1 MNVNQF
7 AIYQVRMGAEFRSL
21 RFRPYDELQENHL
34 RVDVK
39 NYEQVY
45 LSQMA
50 PGDSAQT
57 LRERLEKK
65 LPKSFKG
72 HSISVSD
79 VIVMNQAGVTSAYYV
94 DKGRLVALAGFL
106 RLNSSGTLVSM
117 ETKEFQI
124 EGKPGT
130 WLACDNTIVDGR
142 QFFLMQN
149 EQMKNA
155 AAYTIV
161 DESGKVAVSDASRFD
176 EMATRQIG
184 EFLHP
189 PQAAQ
194 QQPPARSPMEN
205 WQKFYEN
212 GEYLR
217 SMESSEEQNYSFID
231 GSRNN
236 QKQPQAKSGKRP
248 SFLKRLHEKQA
259 AFAQRSGKP
268 VPQATMEQQAE
279 RNRK

>member
-7 AIYQVRMGAEFRSL
+7 AVYQVKMGAEFRPL
-21 RFRPYDELQENHL
+21 RFRPYDELQGKHL
-34 RVDVK
+34 RVDVQ

-45 LSQMA
+45 LSQIA
-50 PGDSAQT
+50 PRDSAQT

-79 VIVMNQAGVTSAYYV
+79 VIVMNQAGVISAYYV

-117 ETKEFQI
+117 ETTGFRI
-124 EGKPGT
+124 DGKPGT
-130 WLACDNTIVDGR
+130 WLACDDTIVDGR

-149 EQMKNA
+149 EQMKSSA
-155 AAYTIV
+155 AGTIV
-161 DESGKVAVSDASRFD
+161 DESGKVAVSNASCFD
-176 EMATRQIG
+176 EMAIRQIR

-189 PQAAQ
+189 TQTAQ
-194 QQPPARSPMEN
+194 KQPPVRPPMEN

-217 SMESSEEQNYSFID
+217 SVESSEEQNYSFID

-236 QKQPQAKSGKRP
+236 QKQPQGKSGKRT
-248 SFLKRLHEKQA
+248 SVLKKLHDKQA
-259 AFAQRSGKP
+259 AIAQRSGKT